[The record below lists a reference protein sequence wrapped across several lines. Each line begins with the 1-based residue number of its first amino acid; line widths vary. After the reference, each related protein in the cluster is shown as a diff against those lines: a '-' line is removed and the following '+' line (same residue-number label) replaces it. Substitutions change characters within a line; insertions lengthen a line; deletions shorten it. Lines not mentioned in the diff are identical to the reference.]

1 MNDTQKWILF
11 WVFIGAFLIITGL
24 TIWGVFFGLAELS
37 DTYKDKLFYALILE
51 ILGAVIV
58 LFKTGFAQKAESAL
72 TKKIWID
79 FEDGMDVKKYV
90 GKNVTISPR
99 GEDGT
104 PLTEDISNSIMKDRA
119 LYVTP
124 ELPEGTT
131 NVFITL
137 ELDEEVFEGS
147 FSANSYVVK
156 LEDQEL

>member
-24 TIWGVFFGLAELS
+24 TIWGVFFGLSGLD
-37 DTYKDKLFYALILE
+37 DTYKNKLFYALILE

-58 LFKTGFAQKAESAL
+58 LFKTGFGQKAEGVL

-79 FEDGMDVKKYV
+79 FEDGLDVRRYI

-104 PLTEDISNSIMKDRA
+104 PYGEEISSNILKDRA
-119 LYVTP
+119 LYVAP
-124 ELPEGTT
+124 NLPEGTA

-137 ELDEEVFEGS
+137 ELDQEVFEGS

-156 LEDQEL
+156 LEEQEL